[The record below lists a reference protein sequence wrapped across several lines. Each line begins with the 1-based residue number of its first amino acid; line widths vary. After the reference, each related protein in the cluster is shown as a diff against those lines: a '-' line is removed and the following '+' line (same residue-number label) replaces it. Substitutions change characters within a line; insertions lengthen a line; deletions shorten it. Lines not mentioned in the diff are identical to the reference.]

1 MNGINGFSPRRIGGL
16 ASGMNTDE
24 IIEGMMMRSKT
35 KLNQKNQSR
44 QILKWRQDA
53 YRQIIRSTNAFANK
67 WLNKTDSKHN
77 IGNDAFWK
85 LNAASTD
92 SKNFKVVAKNGAMNG
107 NIKVDYV
114 KQLATSETLSSKKFE
129 NTFIGTGNPH
139 ANATADE
146 KNKYMEAVKSELDRM
161 KKAGLEPSVTV
172 DVDGISRTIKFDFKD
187 EDLASWD
194 KYNEALKTQLKD
206 GVQRNF
212 GSKVTI
218 IDRGNGD
225 FGIASNNKITMKGTL
240 LHDVGIAS
248 GVTNKPDIYSSIK
261 NVRGQFGNIA
271 GGEFS
276 FKINGTEFHFS
287 ENDSI
292 NRIMNTV
299 NSSNCGVKM
308 SFSEYSNTFKI
319 TATQEGAIKG
329 IDIEQ
334 TSGNLLTELFGVE
347 SGSSLSSKSILG
359 GVKAEKAFDFE
370 ELKKNIASPFTI
382 TMTDASGKK
391 ISKVIQIPTRDSKGN
406 KLDYSKYTEDQIIN
420 LLDTEINKTFD
431 SKKFNVTVKGGKLEI
446 SHRDGALLEIGG
458 YNGDNKML
466 GIMGFKDN
474 ATNAINETAKL
485 SDLGFTAGDEITIN
499 NGNKITIT
507 DGMTIKD
514 LMDKSGNAITLENG
528 RLKIK
533 ADSLTAKGGA
543 ADVFGLVKNMDGV
556 GEYKATKAADVDF
569 TEKLSTQFGVSGN
582 AKVNVGGVE
591 VDINSDMTVK
601 QMVDTINAKYEKTN
615 PGKKAIN
622 FDEYGNIRFNVA
634 AKDVSGGFLNSIFKT
649 GDIPENSV
657 GVVNTRNAQ
666 GKDAIFSIN
675 GEEIVKSGNTIDYD
689 GVEITFNNTFNV
701 DGKGPSENITVSSD
715 VDEAVKQIKEFME
728 DYNKLIDEVKGKL
741 SEKQK
746 YKEFPPLT
754 NEQKKDMSKEEIEKW
769 EKEAQTG
776 LLANDNE
783 LTKYLQELRTM
794 MYEKAPN
801 GLALFDLGIT
811 TGDWKDGGKL
821 KFVDKING
829 KTGEEHLREM
839 LTNNPDKVKK
849 MFTDPD
855 NGLAA
860 RLDRVNDAAM
870 NTSTTKRGYI
880 ANIAGMEGTFSD
892 SDNILSKKIKDLD
905 EEIKKFEA
913 SMKREEEKYWQ
924 QFTNLE
930 KVISKLNA
938 QSASLFDQMMG

>member
-1 MNGINGFSPRRIGGL
+1 MNGINGLGAKRISGL
-16 ASGMNTDE
+16 ATGMNTDE
-24 IIEGMMMRSKT
+24 IIEGMMIRSKT

-53 YRQIIRSTNAFANK
+53 YRQIIRSTNAFTNK

-85 LNAASTD
+85 LNAANTD

-139 ANATADE
+139 ANATEDQ
-146 KNKYMEAVKSELDRM
+146 KKKYMEAVKTELDRM
-161 KKAGLEPSVTV
+161 EKAGIEPSVTV
-172 DVDGISRTIKFDFKD
+172 DVDGISRTIKFDFKA

-206 GVQRNF
+206 GIQRNF
-212 GSKVTI
+212 GSKVQI
-218 IDRGNGD
+218 IDKPNGD

-248 GVTNKPDIYSSIK
+248 GVSNKPDIYSSIK

-319 TATQEGAIKG
+319 TATQEGAVKG

-334 TSGNLLTELFGVE
+334 SSGNLLTELFGVE

-359 GVKAEKAFDFE
+359 PVKAENGFVLS
-370 ELKKNIASPFTI
+370 ELRNNIASPFTI

-391 ISKVIQIPTRDSKGN
+391 ISKVIQIPTRDSRGN
-406 KLDYSKYTEDQIIN
+406 KLDYSEYKEDQIIN
-420 LLDTEINKTFD
+420 LLDTEINKAFD
-431 SKKFNVTVKGGKLEI
+431 SKKFDVTVKGGKLEI
-446 SHRDGALLEIGG
+446 NHRDGALLELSG

-466 GIMGFKDN
+466 NIMGFKDK
-474 ATNAINETAKL
+474 ATNAIDGTTKL
-485 SDLGFTAGDEITIN
+485 SDLGFKKDDEITVD
-499 NGNKITIT
+499 GNKITIT
-507 DGMTIKD
+507 DNMTIND
-514 LMDKSGNAITLENG
+514 LKTQSNNAITFENG

-543 ADVFGLVKNMDGV
+543 ADVFGLVKNIDGV

-582 AKVNVGGVE
+582 ATVEVGGVR
-591 VDINSDMTVK
+591 VNIKSDMTVK
-601 QMVDTINAKYEKTN
+601 EMVDTINAEYAKTN

-622 FDEYGNIRFNVA
+622 FDEYGNIKFNVV

-649 GDIPENSV
+649 GDIPANSV

-675 GEEIVKSGNTIDYD
+675 GEEIIKSSNTIDYD
-689 GVEITFNNTFNV
+689 GVEITFNNTF
-701 DGKGPSENITVSSD
+701 DKAETITVSSD

-741 SEKQK
+741 IEKEK
-746 YKEFPPLT
+746 YKEFAPLT
-754 NEQKKDMSKEEIEKW
+754 AEQKKEMSKDEIEKW

-776 LLANDNE
+776 LLANDKE
-783 LTKYLQELRTM
+783 LTKYLQELRSI

-801 GLALFDLGIT
+801 GLALYDLGIT

-839 LTNNPDKVKK
+839 LTNNPDKVKN

-860 RLDRVNDAAM
+860 RLNKVNDAAM
-870 NTSTTKRGYI
+870 NTSSSKRGYL

-905 EEIKKFEA
+905 EEIKKFEE
-913 SMKREEEKYWQ
+913 SMKREEERYWQ